1 MSHCEPKAP
10 FCNIWHIWAKYLF
23 WCDHSPSN
31 WSNTAIFILSQW
43 PLAMR
48 KHHVDTSFEKWQWPD
63 MPWPFPTS
71 SNVTSHIFHAIWAN
85 PSMNQWSTSSN
96 QMSLSIW
103 ARDLSQWAVSLLRGS
118 QHPPLLHEVI
128 SASDIVDPVRL
139 PNRLTRV
146 RRQCRRAACPL
157 KNLRQ
162 FEKSNPDT
170 ALWGPEP
177 KPSFEC
183 PM

>member
-31 WSNTAIFILSQW
+31 WSNTAIFSLSQW

-63 MPWPFPTS
+63 MTWHFPTS

-96 QMSLSIW
+96 QMSLSMSSQPPQRKPTPSIITWSHISIRHCWPCKAPKLTHKGQTSMQMGSMSIEEFTPIW
-103 ARDLSQWAVSLLRGS
+103 KIKSWHSIMRARAKAFLWMPHV
-118 QHPPLLHEVI
+118 
-128 SASDIVDPVRL
+128 
-139 PNRLTRV
+139 
-146 RRQCRRAACPL
+146 
-157 KNLRQ
+157 
-162 FEKSNPDT
+162 
-170 ALWGPEP
+170 ALD
-177 KPSFEC
+177 
-183 PM
+183 